1 MTLTPQLTTL
11 LVVSMLAGW
20 LMTLTGVKKRGL
32 EWRQRRRICPSCGR
46 EIESRVCGCNCS

>member
-11 LVVSMLAGW
+11 LVVSMLVGW

-32 EWRQRRRICPSCGR
+32 E
-46 EIESRVCGCNCS
+46 

>member
-11 LVVSMLAGW
+11 LVVSMLVGW

-32 EWRQRRRICPSCGR
+32 EWRERRRICPSCGR
-46 EIESRVCGCNCS
+46 EIESRVCGCNG